1 MLLLEEKIQK
11 MEQKNL
17 GEMVFAAERLTK
29 KRLKGGK
36 KEYLVKWKGWSP
48 KYSTWEPE
56 ENILDP
62 RLIKVFEESEV
73 EPAPKRGPKPKPSKE
88 KEGRRKEKEVK
99 KEEAQSSEEESE
111 SSSSSEEDDEEE
123 GEGEK
128 KERRKSERS
137 KRKRK
142 KEKSKK
148 PSFLL
153 PTSSGRTP
161 KATSRYVAEG
171 SEPPSKKSK
180 EQSDS
185 STSTTIV
192 QKTNQPAANLKSTI
206 TQSKSTIKPEQQK
219 PAEGLKNG
227 KRTKSHEETEDLP
240 VLDSSFEASAKG
252 LEETLMQL
260 PGAPEYPLEPPKLE
274 AVYSPPARNGTSDG
288 RTTDEDESGSEEDED
303 DDEDEEEWEYEESYT
318 YTEWYP
324 PDFWKAKLPRDDPVV
339 VTDVTVAGLTVT
351 MRESKKPDGFF
362 TDLVE
367 EQKIQNG
374 T

>member
-1 MLLLEEKIQK
+1 MWLLQVHF
-11 MEQKNL
+11 Q
-17 GEMVFAAERLTK
+17 
-29 KRLKGGK
+29 
-36 KEYLVKWKGWSP
+36 YLVKWKGWSP

-62 RLIKVFEESEV
+62 RLIKVLCPAPSTLVTQFHLQVFEESEV

-88 KEGRRKEKEVK
+88 KEGKRKEKEVK

-111 SSSSSEEDDEEE
+111 SSSSSEDNDEEE

-206 TQSKSTIKPEQQK
+206 TQSKNTIKPEQQK
-219 PAEGLKNG
+219 PADSLNNG
-227 KRTKSHEETEDLP
+227 KRTKSHEETEDLHA
-240 VLDSSFEASAKG
+240 LDSSFEASAKG

-260 PGAPEYPLEPPKLE
+260 PG
-274 AVYSPPARNGTSDG
+274 
-288 RTTDEDESGSEEDED
+288 
-303 DDEDEEEWEYEESYT
+303 EWS
-318 YTEWYP
+318 
-324 PDFWKAKLPRDDPVV
+324 
-339 VTDVTVAGLTVT
+339 
-351 MRESKKPDGFF
+351 
-362 TDLVE
+362 
-367 EQKIQNG
+367 
-374 T
+374 